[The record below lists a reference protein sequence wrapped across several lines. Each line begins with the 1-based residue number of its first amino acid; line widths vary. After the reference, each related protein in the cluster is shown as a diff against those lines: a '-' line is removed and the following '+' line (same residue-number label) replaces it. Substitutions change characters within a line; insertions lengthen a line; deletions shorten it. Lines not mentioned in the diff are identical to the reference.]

1 MSFSLKHLDSR
12 TRALMLDELVVDL
25 AADTLYRGKYLNDDG
40 WQAWPGLLQEAL
52 STGSEVSLAN
62 AISPQ
67 QYWLAT
73 YPRRTPS
80 GGYTQARVPQTAP
93 TTLAEG
99 EFVRFYLRG
108 VCQVA
113 IADGRSLQV
122 VRMKAVADPRPE
134 SQAAI
139 GRAVDPNALLADLR
153 QNIGIDTFLGIPAGP
168 NSGIGVE
175 LV

>member
-1 MSFSLKHLDSR
+1 VNFSFKHLDSD
-12 TRALMLDELVVDL
+12 TRKLMLDELTMDST
-25 AADTLYRGKYLNDDG
+25 ADRLYLGKYLNGDG
-40 WQAWPGLLQEAL
+40 ERAWPDLLRKAI
-52 STGSEVSLAN
+52 SSGDEVSLAN
-62 AISPQ
+62 DILPQ
-67 QYWLAT
+67 QFWLAT
-73 YPRRTPS
+73 YQRRTPS

-108 VCQVA
+108 VCRVA
-113 IADGRSLQV
+113 IVDSRSVRV

-175 LV
+175 LA